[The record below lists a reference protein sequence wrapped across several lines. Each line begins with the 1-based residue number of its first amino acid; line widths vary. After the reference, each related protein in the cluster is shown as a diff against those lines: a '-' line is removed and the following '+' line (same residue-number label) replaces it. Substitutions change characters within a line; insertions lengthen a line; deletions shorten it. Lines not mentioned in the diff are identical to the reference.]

1 MELNAAGTPACVIVL
16 GASNVSRGLARLTA
30 ITRRRANTAL
40 DLFVTAGHGRS
51 YGAASRVAM
60 RRLPS
65 ILGSG
70 LWRALDREALA
81 GGGGGGSGAVR
92 QSSALVT
99 DIGNDLLY
107 GFAAGQ
113 VAAWVRESVRRLTER
128 GSRTVVTR
136 LPLAS
141 LEGVGPGRYRLLR
154 MCYAPGCRLSLTEL
168 KTAAHELDQAVA
180 AIASEFDATLVEQP
194 SEWYGVDAI
203 HVRRRRLD
211 SLWHRVC
218 DAWGLPPVTT
228 PVRGSLAEWAQLGTK
243 AAEVRSLARRM
254 RFTPQPVVRRP
265 GLTLWLH

>member
-1 MELNAAGTPACVIVL
+1 MAPLELNSTGRPAVAVVVL
-16 GASNVSRGLARLTA
+16 GASNVSRGLCRLSAVSRARA
-30 ITRRRANTAL
+30 GGAA
-40 DLFVTAGHGRS
+40 DLFVAAGHGRS
-51 YGAASRVAM
+51 YGVNSRVAL

-65 ILGSG
+65 ILESG
-70 LWRALDREALA
+70 LWRGLDRERAARPDGVAWPL
-81 GGGGGGSGAVR
+81 
-92 QSSALVT
+92 ALVT

-107 GFAAGQ
+107 GFPAGQ
-113 VAAWVRESVRRLTER
+113 VAAWVRESVRRLAER

-154 MCYAPGCRLSLTEL
+154 MCYVPGCRLSLTEL
-168 KTAAHELDQAVA
+168 KTAAHELDEAVA

-194 SEWYGVDAI
+194 GEWYGLDAI

-218 DAWGLPPVTT
+218 DAWGLPPVAT

-243 AAEVRSLARRM
+243 AAEVRSLARRT

>member
-1 MELNAAGTPACVIVL
+1 MELNAAGAPACVIVL

-30 ITRRRANTAL
+30 ITRRRADTPL

-70 LWRALDREALA
+70 LWRALDREALTS
-81 GGGGGGSGAVR
+81 GGGGAAAR
-92 QSSALVT
+92 RSSALVT

-107 GFAAGQ
+107 GFPAGQ
-113 VAAWVRESVRRLTER
+113 VAAWVRESVRRLAER

-154 MCYAPGCRLSLTEL
+154 MCYVPGCRLSL
-168 KTAAHELDQAVA
+168 
-180 AIASEFDATLVEQP
+180 
-194 SEWYGVDAI
+194 
-203 HVRRRRLD
+203 
-211 SLWHRVC
+211 
-218 DAWGLPPVTT
+218 
-228 PVRGSLAEWAQLGTK
+228 
-243 AAEVRSLARRM
+243 
-254 RFTPQPVVRRP
+254 
-265 GLTLWLH
+265 